1 MARRLRLTLALSGCL
16 LALPADGI
24 AQQRSGTDEGN
35 LSPVHLVRTL
45 QTLQDQIASG
55 STNAHV
61 AQRVLLTR
69 LDEKLTT
76 MDDSVWQSP
85 RNVQAAVVY
94 VLSGGKPDI
103 LRRILAA
110 GHLGAADDVLVR
122 GSLAYVE
129 GREEEAQKLLGGVN
143 PRELPITLSGQ
154 VALVQAALNVRDDP
168 AKSVELLDYAR
179 LQLPGTL
186 VEEAA
191 LRREIL
197 VLSQT
202 GDTKKF
208 DLLSRQYLRRFRY
221 SVYAGNFRQRFAAA
235 LTRLEFT
242 KDPDYFSRLV
252 AVLSELEPAGQLEL
266 YLLVAR
272 AAVIQGQTKAAILA
286 ANKAYELA
294 AQDKVS
300 AVRAT
305 LYRAAA
311 MIVTSQGFDEAARQ
325 LRSIDRSVLETADVG
340 LLDSA
345 LAMAKFIRE
354 SPTEASSAKAITPAA
369 VPEANTAAPLQRP
382 TPTISRAQEVLGQ
395 IDKIVRRESR

>member
-143 PRELPITLSGQ
+143 PRELPVTLSGQ